1 MKRSDVELDDMEW
14 KDRCPKNLVRGVA
27 LIQEKW
33 TLLIIGHLMA
43 EPCGFN
49 ELARKAQGVS
59 ATTLS
64 QRLSFLEDAG
74 LVKKTIHST
83 MPPRTSYELTE
94 AGRGL
99 GPALQEIE
107 AWSEK
112 YLSAREVCE
121 LAQGMDLPC
130 PGDEHA

>member
-1 MKRSDVELDDMEW
+1 MKRPDVELDDMEW

-33 TLLIIGHLMA
+33 TLMIIAHLMA

-64 QRLSFLEDAG
+64 QRLGVLEEAG
-74 LVKKTIHST
+74 LLKKTIHST
-83 MPPRTSYELTE
+83 MPPRTSYELTD

-99 GPALQEIE
+99 GPALTEIE
-107 AWSEK
+107 SWSEK
-112 YLSAREVCE
+112 YLADK
-121 LAQGMDLPC
+121 DLGEDIDSDC
-130 PGDEHA
+130 PGKPEFE

>member
-1 MKRSDVELDDMEW
+1 MEW

-27 LIQEKW
+27 LVQEKW
-33 TLLIIGHLMA
+33 TLLIIAHLMA

-64 QRLSFLEDAG
+64 QRLSVLEEAG
-74 LVKKTIHST
+74 LVKKTVHST

-94 AGRGL
+94 AGHGL
-99 GPALQEIE
+99 QPALEAIE
-107 AWSEK
+107 SWSEK
-112 YLSAREVCE
+112 YLADK
-121 LAQGMDLPC
+121 DLGEDIDSDC
-130 PGDEHA
+130 PGKPGQPV

>member
-1 MKRSDVELDDMEW
+1 MKRTDVELDDMEW

-33 TLLIIGHLMA
+33 TLLIIAHLMA

-49 ELARKAQGVS
+49 ELARKAHGVS

-64 QRLSFLEDAG
+64 QRLTFLEKAG

-94 AGRGL
+94 AGLGL
-99 GPALQEIE
+99 GPALKEIE

-112 YLSAREVCE
+112 FLADKE
-121 LAQGMDLPC
+121 LDELEADC
-130 PGDEHA
+130 PKQPS